1 LLEEERWSS
10 EGEEDRAFPT
20 SLRARLKAV
29 FASSLDIVVPMSA
42 MSLEDDRGG
51 DVSARAAS
59 LKAPSMEDEG
69 GDVGACAAS
78 LKALSM
84 EDKGGD
90 VSACA
95 ASLKALSMEEGHRCP
110 RCEHRFALKKT
121 RDLHAKVCRE

>member
-42 MSLEDDRGG
+42 MSLED
-51 DVSARAAS
+51 
-59 LKAPSMEDEG
+59 
-69 GDVGACAAS
+69 
-78 LKALSM
+78 
-84 EDKGGD
+84 KGGD
-90 VSACA
+90 VSACT

-110 RCEHRFALKKT
+110 RCKHRFALKKT
-121 RDLHAKVCRE
+121 RDLHMKVCRE